1 MRSSLLL
8 VGLLAIICLSS
19 GCFESDN
26 GRDNDQLP
34 IAVTILPMKEIA
46 EEIGGNRI
54 SVTVVVPPGAQPHTF
69 EPTPALVSRV
79 SGSKIFFRLGPDLL
93 PFEDR
98 LVERISSFHPDSII
112 VDLSDGIDLIQQGEC
127 GCPYDHGDYDPH
139 IWLSPRN
146 GAVMAEVMAGA
157 LIDLDPEYTEF
168 YSKNLARYIARINE
182 IDQQLTEDLAD
193 YQNNRFI
200 VTHDAWGYFARDYGL
215 EQVAIHVG
223 GREPTAR
230 DIQQIVQ
237 IAEENSINVIFVEP
251 QFSHKA
257 AVSIA
262 EELKATV
269 VVIDP
274 LAEEYLDNFLIVADA
289 MKGAMT

>member
-1 MRSSLLL
+1 M
-8 VGLLAIICLSS
+8 
-19 GCFESDN
+19 
-26 GRDNDQLP
+26 
-34 IAVTILPMKEIA
+34 
-46 EEIGGNRI
+46 
-54 SVTVVVPPGAQPHTF
+54 
-69 EPTPALVSRV
+69 
-79 SGSKIFFRLGPDLL
+79 
-93 PFEDR
+93 
-98 LVERISSFHPDSII
+98 
-112 VDLSDGIDLIQQGEC
+112 
-127 GCPYDHGDYDPH
+127 
-139 IWLSPRN
+139 
-146 GAVMAEVMAGA
+146 
-157 LIDLDPEYTEF
+157 
-168 YSKNLARYIARINE
+168 
-182 IDQQLTEDLAD
+182 
-193 YQNNRFI
+193 
-200 VTHDAWGYFARDYGL
+200 THDAWGYFARDYGL